1 MFYNTSREQ
10 MLIRE
15 YGRHVQRIIAHAIE
29 IEDREYRNKFANEII
44 ELMGQLNP
52 HLRNV
57 EDFKH
62 KLWDHLF
69 IMSDFKLDVDS
80 PYPKKTRE
88 EILRRP
94 ERLPY
99 PKSKIRFKHYGKHV
113 EQLVQKAKATEDPEK
128 RDGFAHTIG
137 NYMKLVYQNWN
148 KENANDDVIKDD
160 LRLLSDGELS
170 LDREANLNLLSRGGY
185 KPQPLQNNRPGGG
198 QNKNKQGKHK
208 FKKPFKKNNNNN
220 NIR

>member
-1 MFYNTSREQ
+1 MIYNTSREH
-10 MLIRE
+10 LFIRE

-29 IEDREYRNKFANEII
+29 IEDREQRNRFANEII

-69 IMSDFKLDVDS
+69 IMSDYKLDVDT
-80 PYPKKTRE
+80 PYPKKSQE
-88 EILRRP
+88 EL
-94 ERLPY
+94 ERKPVPLPY

-113 EQLVQKAKATEDPEK
+113 ETLVKKAQETTEIEK
-128 RDGFAHTIG
+128 REGLAHTIG

-148 KENANDDVIKDD
+148 KESANDDVIKDD
-160 LRLLSDGELS
+160 LRLLSDGQLS
-170 LDREANLNLLSRGGY
+170 LDSQANINLLSRGGY
-185 KPQPLQNNRPGGG
+185 KPQPVSNNNNRNGGG
-198 QNKNKQGKHK
+198 KNKKFKNKNK
-208 FKKPFKKNNNNN
+208 FKK
-220 NIR
+220 

>member
-1 MFYNTSREQ
+1 MIYNTSRERL
-10 MLIRE
+10 LIRE
-15 YGRHVQRIIAHAIE
+15 YGRHVQRIVARALE
-29 IEDREYRNKFANEII
+29 IEDREERNRFANEII

-69 IMSDFKLDVDS
+69 IMSDYKLDVDS
-80 PYPKKTRE
+80 PYPKKTKE
-88 EILRRP
+88 EIEKKP
-94 ERLPY
+94 TPLPY

-113 EQLVQKAKATEDPEK
+113 EALVKKAKETEDPEK
-128 RDGFAHTIG
+128 REGFAHTIG

-148 KENANDDVIKDD
+148 KESANDDVIKDD

-170 LDREANLNLLSRGGY
+170 LDSEANINLLSRGGY
-185 KPQPLQNNRPGGG
+185 KPQPQNNNNRNGGG
-198 QNKNKQGKHK
+198 KNKKFKNKKK
-208 FKKPFKKNNNNN
+208 FKK
-220 NIR
+220 

>member
-1 MFYNTSREQ
+1 MLYNTSREHL
-10 MLIRE
+10 LIRE
-15 YGRHVQRIIAHAIE
+15 YGRHVQRIIARAIE
-29 IEDREYRNKFANEII
+29 IENREYRNKFANEII

-88 EILRRP
+88 EINRKP
-94 ERLPY
+94 DRLPY

-113 EQLVQKAKATEDPEK
+113 EALVKKAKATEDEEK
-128 RDGFAHTIG
+128 RAGFAHTIG

-170 LDREANLNLLSRGGY
+170 LDREANLNLLSKGGY
-185 KPQPLQNNRPGGG
+185 KPLPNQQSNNRPGKGG
-198 QNKNKQGKHK
+198 SGKHK
-208 FKKPFKKNNNNN
+208 FKKKPFKKKPGNGGM
-220 NIR
+220 R

>member
-1 MFYNTSREQ
+1 MIYNTSREK

-15 YGRHVQRIIAHAIE
+15 YGRHVQRIVARAME

-52 HLRNV
+52 QLRNV

-88 EILRRP
+88 EIMKRP

-99 PKSKIRFKHYGKHV
+99 PKSRIRFKHYGKHV
-113 EQLVQKAKATEDPEK
+113 EHLVKKAIDTEDPEK
-128 RDGFAHTIG
+128 REGFAHTIG

-148 KENANDDVIKDD
+148 KESANDDVIKDD
-160 LRLLSDGELS
+160 LRLLSDGQLS

-185 KPQPLQNNRPGGG
+185 KPQPLQGNMS
-198 QNKNKQGKHK
+198 QAKKKKHK
-208 FKKPFKKNNNNN
+208 FKKPFKKKGGN
-220 NIR
+220 RPL

>member
-1 MFYNTSREQ
+1 MTYNTSREP
-10 MLIRE
+10 LRIRE
-15 YGRHVQRIIAHAIE
+15 YGRHVQRIVARALE
-29 IEDREYRNKFANEII
+29 IEDREKRNRFANEII

-52 HLRNV
+52 QLRNV

-69 IMSDFKLDVDS
+69 IMSDYKLDVDS
-80 PYPKKTRE
+80 PYPKKTKE
-88 EILRRP
+88 EIEKKP
-94 ERLPY
+94 TPLPY

-113 EQLVQKAKATEDPEK
+113 EALVKKAKETEDPEK
-128 RDGFAHTIG
+128 REGLAHTIG

-170 LDREANLNLLSRGGY
+170 LDSDANINLLSRGGY
-185 KPQPLQNNRPGGG
+185 KPQQQNNNNRNGGG
-198 QNKNKQGKHK
+198 KNKKFKNKKK
-208 FKKPFKKNNNNN
+208 FKK
-220 NIR
+220 